1 MRLEMDD
8 KAAASAITYRGVV
21 YPWQCDHMGHMNV
34 MWYTGKFDEATWN
47 LFSAIGITSTYIRE
61 RKHGMAGLEQHI
73 AYEKELVA
81 GDIVI
86 VRSRVLEVREKV
98 IRIQHEM
105 IKDDSQEVTATSD
118 LTAAHV
124 DLVARKARPF
134 PPEIMA
140 RARATLAQ
148 DRS

>member
-1 MRLEMDD
+1 MDD

-47 LFSAIGITSTYIRE
+47 LFASIGVTSTYIRE

-73 AYEKELVA
+73 VYKKELVA
-81 GDIVI
+81 GEIVTI
-86 VRSRVLEVREKV
+86 RSRVLEVREKV

-105 IKDDSQEVTATSD
+105 IKTDSEELAATSD

-134 PPEIMA
+134 PPEIMV
-140 RARATLAQ
+140 RARASLAQ
-148 DRS
+148 GTP